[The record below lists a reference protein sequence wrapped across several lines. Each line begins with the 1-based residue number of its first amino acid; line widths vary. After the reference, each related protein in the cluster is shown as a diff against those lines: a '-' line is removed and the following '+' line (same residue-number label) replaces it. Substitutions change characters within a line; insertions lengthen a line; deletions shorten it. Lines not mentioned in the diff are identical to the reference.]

1 MIEEGIINQKSI
13 KSQSTWKKAHAALQK
28 MEKQFKGTEKE
39 DDYYDILNSMYY
51 SIDAKKIAPWG
62 DDTITDLRK
71 DLKKLL
77 GSKASQ
83 IIEGISEELEN
94 ELVEDQQVE
103 DEEVLDEA
111 KVKEEEDEDDEE
123 EEVEESADDAEEED
137 EEPEVK
143 EVSIPK
149 TKAGVI
155 QAAVDMLKKA
165 RKEDAQKIFAKMAKV
180 DESSEGSV
188 DESAKVIQTNN
199 DLKAKAKVET
209 VDFSE
214 DLDAV
219 IAEEA
224 TLSDGFRGKAGA
236 IFEAV
241 LTSKLAHEMDRLETE
256 YAQNLEEEVSEVK
269 SELVE
274 KVDSYLNYVVSNWME
289 TNEVAVTEG
298 LKTEIAEDFMTSL
311 QAVFKEHYIDVP
323 EGKVDLV
330 DELAEQVSEL
340 ELTLNKTTEDNIK
353 LHESVQTLERAD
365 VVREQ
370 SSELADTEAE
380 KLGTL
385 VEDIEFDSR
394 DNFEMKVRVVKES
407 YFTKAIS
414 ESVDELSSI
423 AGTDEVQTDVSDVM
437 SRYTQAISKF
447 NK

>member
-1 MIEEGIINQKSI
+1 M
-13 KSQSTWKKAHAALQK
+13 
-28 MEKQFKGTEKE
+28 
-39 DDYYDILNSMYY
+39 
-51 SIDAKKIAPWG
+51 SIDEN
-62 DDTITDLRK
+62 
-71 DLKKLL
+71 KLENNL
-77 GSKASQ
+77 AVD
-83 IIEGISEELEN
+83 GISEDAEELEN

-123 EEVEESADDAEEED
+123 EVDESAHEDDDED
-137 EEPEVK
+137 EVK

-165 RKEDAQKIFAKMAKV
+165 RKEDAQKIYAKMAKV
-180 DESSEGSV
+180 DESEDDGSV
-188 DESAKVIQTNN
+188 DKAIKSAPQKKNE
-199 DLKAKAKVET
+199 LKAKAKVES
-209 VDFSE
+209 VDFEE

-241 LTSKLAHEMDRLETE
+241 LTSKLAHEMDRLEAE
-256 YAQNLEEEVSEVK
+256 YAQNLEEEVSDVK

-289 TNEVAVTEG
+289 TNKVAVTEG
-298 LKTEIAEDFMTSL
+298 LRTEIAEDFMTSL

-340 ELTLNKTTEDNIK
+340 EETLNKTTEDNIK
-353 LHESVQTLERAD
+353 LHELVQTLERAD

-370 SSELADTEAE
+370 SSGLADTEAE
-380 KLGTL
+380 KLSTL
-385 VEDIEFDSR
+385 VEDIEFDNR

-423 AGTDEVQTDVSDVM
+423 AGTDEVQADVSDTM

>member
-1 MIEEGIINQKSI
+1 M
-13 KSQSTWKKAHAALQK
+13 
-28 MEKQFKGTEKE
+28 
-39 DDYYDILNSMYY
+39 
-51 SIDAKKIAPWG
+51 SIDENKLEN
-62 DDTITDLRK
+62 DLAV
-71 DLKKLL
+71 D
-77 GSKASQ
+77 
-83 IIEGISEELEN
+83 GISEDAEELEN

-123 EEVEESADDAEEED
+123 EEVDESADDAEEED

-165 RKEDAQKIFAKMAKV
+165 RKEDAQKIYAKMAKV
-180 DESSEGSV
+180 DESEDDGSI
-188 DESAKVIQTNN
+188 DKSIKAAPQKKN
-199 DLKAKAKVET
+199 DLKAKAKVES
-209 VDFSE
+209 VDFSD

-256 YAQNLEEEVSEVK
+256 YAQNLEEEVSDVK

-298 LKTEIAEDFMTSL
+298 LRTEIAEDFMTSL

-330 DELAEQVSEL
+330 DDLAEQVAEL
-340 ELTLNKTTEDNIK
+340 EETLNKTTEDNIK

-365 VVREQ
+365 IVREQ
-370 SSELADTEAE
+370 SSGLADTEAE
-380 KLGTL
+380 KLSTL
-385 VEDIEFDSR
+385 VEDIEFDNK

-423 AGTDEVQTDVSDVM
+423 AGTDEVQADVSDVM

>member
-1 MIEEGIINQKSI
+1 M
-13 KSQSTWKKAHAALQK
+13 
-28 MEKQFKGTEKE
+28 
-39 DDYYDILNSMYY
+39 
-51 SIDAKKIAPWG
+51 SIDENKLEN
-62 DDTITDLRK
+62 DLAV
-71 DLKKLL
+71 D
-77 GSKASQ
+77 
-83 IIEGISEELEN
+83 GISEDAEELEN

-111 KVKEEEDEDDEE
+111 KVKEEEEEDEDDEE
-123 EEVEESADDAEEED
+123 EEVDESADDAEEED

-165 RKEDAQKIFAKMAKV
+165 RKEDAQKIYAKMAKV
-180 DESSEGSV
+180 DESEDDGSI
-188 DESAKVIQTNN
+188 DKSIKAAPQKKN
-199 DLKAKAKVET
+199 DLKAKAKVES
-209 VDFSE
+209 VDFSD

-256 YAQNLEEEVSEVK
+256 YAQNLEEEVSDVK

-298 LKTEIAEDFMTSL
+298 LRTEIAEDFMTSL

-340 ELTLNKTTEDNIK
+340 EETLNKTTEDNIK

-365 VVREQ
+365 IVREQ
-370 SSELADTEAE
+370 SSGLADTEAE
-380 KLGTL
+380 KLSTL
-385 VEDIEFDSR
+385 VEDIEFDNR

-423 AGTDEVQTDVSDVM
+423 AGTDEVQADVSDSM

>member
-1 MIEEGIINQKSI
+1 M
-13 KSQSTWKKAHAALQK
+13 
-28 MEKQFKGTEKE
+28 
-39 DDYYDILNSMYY
+39 
-51 SIDAKKIAPWG
+51 SIDENKLEN
-62 DDTITDLRK
+62 DLAV
-71 DLKKLL
+71 D
-77 GSKASQ
+77 
-83 IIEGISEELEN
+83 GISEDAEELEN

-165 RKEDAQKIFAKMAKV
+165 RKEDAQKIYAKMAKV
-180 DESSEGSV
+180 DESEDDGSV
-188 DESAKVIQTNN
+188 DKSIKAAPQKKN
-199 DLKAKAKVET
+199 DLKAKAKVES

-330 DELAEQVSEL
+330 DDLAEQVAEL
-340 ELTLNKTTEDNIK
+340 EVTLNKTTEDNIK

-365 VVREQ
+365 IVREQ
-370 SSELADTEAE
+370 SSGLADTEAE
-380 KLGTL
+380 KLGAL
-385 VEDIEFDSR
+385 VEDIEFDNK

-423 AGTDEVQTDVSDVM
+423 AGTDEVQADVSDVM